1 VPKLRELEELYQL
14 EAFKPLAQFLLNS
27 YQDLNQ
33 QLFSLD
39 FTKADALI
47 KASNLTAQLNLLGS
61 IRSLPLMIKEIK
73 KGLEELELVNQK
85 QKDAVFDPLNLEG
98 VG

>member
-1 VPKLRELEELYQL
+1 
-14 EAFKPLAQFLLNS
+14 
-27 YQDLNQ
+27 
-33 QLFSLD
+33 
-39 FTKADALI
+39 
-47 KASNLTAQLNLLGS
+47 
-61 IRSLPLMIKEIK
+61 MIKEIK